1 MPKIAKAPNLKAI
14 FSPAVVVAALGYFV
28 DIYDLLL
35 FNIVR
40 IPSLRAIGLEGQE
53 LQMGAVL
60 HNIQMSGMV
69 VGGLL
74 WGIMG
79 DKKGRLSVLFGS
91 IILYSAANL
100 LNAFVQTFEQ
110 YAVLRLVAGIGLAGE
125 LGAGITL
132 VAETLPAN
140 LRGYGTLMVAT
151 IGVSGAVVAGI
162 VGEIFDWRICY
173 AIGGVLGFL
182 LLLLRVGVFESGMF
196 TALTQKETSRG
207 NFLMFF
213 QNGKRFLR
221 YLYCIMIGIPIWCTI
236 GILVAFGPE
245 FGKAMGVTGE
255 IKASMSIMFCYM
267 GLIVGDFSSGFLSQV
282 LESRKKAVGIFI
294 GILSAGI
301 LVYLNAR
308 GVSSQTFYALIFW
321 MGLGTGYWAV
331 LITIAV
337 EQFGTNLRATAGT
350 SVPNFVRG
358 SVVPLSLLFLA
369 LRPAYGII
377 QSAALTTGLAIV
389 FAAVGL
395 IGLRETFGADLNY
408 LEK

>member
-1 MPKIAKAPNLKAI
+1 MTKNFKNLKAI

-40 IPSLRAIGLEGQE
+40 ISSLRDIGLTGQE
-53 LQMGAVL
+53 LQMGAML

-69 VGGLL
+69 IGGLL

-100 LNAFVQTFEQ
+100 LNAFVQNFEQ
-110 YAVLRLVAGIGLAGE
+110 YAILRLIAGIGLAGE

-132 VAETLPAN
+132 VAETLPAH

-173 AIGGVLGFL
+173 AIGGILGFL

-196 TALTQKETSRG
+196 TALMKKETSRG

-213 QNGKRFLR
+213 HNPERFFR
-221 YLYCIMIGIPIWCTI
+221 YLRCILIGIPIWCTI

-245 FGKAMGVTGE
+245 FGKAMGVVGE
-255 IKASMSIMFCYM
+255 IKASRSIMFCYM
-267 GLIVGDFSSGFLSQV
+267 GLIVGDFTSGYLSQV
-282 LESRKKAVGIFI
+282 MESRKKAVGIFL
-294 GILSAGI
+294 GILAVSIAI
-301 LVYLNAR
+301 YLNLGPVPAE
-308 GVSSQTFYALIFW
+308 VFYAMIFS

-331 LITIAV
+331 LVTIAV

-358 SVVPLSLLFLA
+358 SVVPMSLLFLA
-369 LRPAYGII
+369 LKPTYGII
-377 QSAALTTGLAIV
+377 HSAAITVTASMV
-389 FAAVGL
+389 FAAAGL
-395 IGLRETFGADLNY
+395 FWMRETFGADLNY